1 MASVSRQEF
10 AKKRKVL
17 LAQTASGQFI
27 CARCGR
33 FSKSVNLHHITE
45 LIDGGSNDNRNL
57 IPLCEDCHIE
67 WDTCADLGMELG
79 EFLVSLSPTTWQ
91 MATMTGLFRSPHA
104 IGEAL
109 IGIYK
114 MQFAGSALRYTVIK
128 NQNGACFD
136 YWNELKR
143 QNEMF
148 PSYPYSNHDKMIKL
162 YGSMYETLSQES
174 FAEYAQ
180 ERLEEIKA
188 RKTAP

>member
-10 AKKRKVL
+10 AKKRKAL

-67 WDTCADLGMELG
+67 WDTCADVGMVFG
-79 EFLVSLSPTTWQ
+79 EFLVSLPSMTWQ
-91 MATMTGLFRSPHA
+91 MVAMTGLLRSPHS
-104 IGEAL
+104 IGKAL
-109 IGIYK
+109 AGVYK
-114 MQFAGSALRYTVIK
+114 MQFTGGALRFTAIK
-128 NQNGACFD
+128 KQNRVYFD
-136 YWNELKR
+136 YWDELKR

-188 RKTAP
+188 RKTAT